1 MLVVCDL
8 PCVGD
13 FSGRQN
19 ANCCCLGG
27 SDAAS
32 EGGSLVE
39 AATLFYQHDDQA
51 SLARVLV
58 RLAEVC
64 LTSGEWRS
72 AVDFARFALR
82 ASPGNVQV
90 RQGVRAVLTVSQ
102 LTGRAPGALFT

>member
-1 MLVVCDL
+1 M
-8 PCVGD
+8 
-13 FSGRQN
+13 FW
-19 ANCCCLGG
+19 GG

-39 AATLFYQHDDQA
+39 AATLFYKHDDQA

-90 RQGVRAVLTVSQ
+90 CPRPRPALICTV
-102 LTGRAPGALFT
+102 